1 MDLHINT
8 KFEVGQEVYHI
19 ESSRKVVE
27 GCVDMYIKKF
37 QNAYLKITGQFNV
50 PVALYDL
57 EKELKRADE
66 NCSIVNLID
75 KLLNEFDMKFNIE
88 LLMFPSWATKKKI
101 YQINNEY
108 YTHIRIKRNL
118 IR

>member
-1 MDLHINT
+1 M
-8 KFEVGQEVYHI
+8 
-19 ESSRKVVE
+19 VE
-27 GCVDMYIKKF
+27 NEI
-37 QNAYLKITGQFNV
+37 QNAYFKIANQFNV

-57 EKELKRADE
+57 EKELKIVDE